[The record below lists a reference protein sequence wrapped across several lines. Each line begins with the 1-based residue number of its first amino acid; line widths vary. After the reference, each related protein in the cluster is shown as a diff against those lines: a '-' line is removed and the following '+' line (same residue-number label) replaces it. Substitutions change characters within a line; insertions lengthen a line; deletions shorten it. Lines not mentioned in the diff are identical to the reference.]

1 MEYRLFNILPSSLY
15 LFHNSILP
23 STCYF
28 SIGYFAKLALP
39 LLLSP
44 FCRVAQL
51 TLPNCQVHVAK
62 YFSLVDY
69 PNLDFFFW
77 VFQCLNYNYFG
88 LSSLLFNFIFLI
100 GCLFPTPFLSVLFL
114 SFVVDLMALQA

>member
-88 LSSLLFNFIFLI
+88 LSSLLFNFIFFNRLLVPHPI
-100 GCLFPTPFLSVLFL
+100 SFCSFSLFCC
-114 SFVVDLMALQA
+114 